1 MNHLTIKE
9 GSFKLEINQSQPN
22 KNFYVVVFKLTEIL
36 YTQEFDGLEIA
47 TQTGKVIFKA
57 IVMLGK
63 YRDLADKA
71 QQEALFAKK
80 DKDFVREALFLQQV
94 TLYEQKYL
102 ECKASPVFDSKGESL
117 C

>member
-1 MNHLTIKE
+1 MKHLTIKE
-9 GSFKLEINQSQPN
+9 DSFTLEINQSQPN
-22 KNFYVVVFKLTEIL
+22 KIFYAVVFKLTDIL

-80 DKDFVREALFLQQV
+80 RQRLCKRSSVFTASNLVRTKIPRV
-94 TLYEQKYL
+94 
-102 ECKASPVFDSKGESL
+102 
-117 C
+117 